1 MINEAIAKSYEA
13 ANYASHAYEQTFIA
27 RLHARAK
34 LRGLSPK
41 EPSGAKVL
49 EIGCASGGNL
59 IAQALAFKDAQFVG
73 IDLSNTQIQN
83 GKAALEK
90 IGIKNIEL
98 LCLDICDALAH
109 FGEQKFDYIIAHGV
123 YSWVPPFVQKAILE
137 LGRDLLSEQGVMMI
151 SYNVYP
157 GWKFKEITRD
167 FMRFASSDIS
177 VENDPERKLDSALAA
192 LAFENAFYRTD
203 EISPN
208 DSYQLVTRQAK
219 AALATIT
226 TMPRHYLIHD
236 YLELCNYPAY
246 FSDFVADAAD
256 AALAYVDDM
265 QLCFDT
271 KVLAHE
277 TLREYAN
284 AVFKSRVQKEQM
296 YDFLNATAF
305 RYSLLTPKDNE
316 NKLKLEYKNLEF
328 SGLFMGLKGK
338 STSLKERTK
347 DCASHA
353 LICALLDAYPS
364 TIACDTASELCAGR
378 LGECVL
384 ELISRF
390 DVAIQFSSVPFAAIK
405 YEVGKTRI
413 RADYQSFLRFLAS
426 EENKNFV
433 LCTPKNGVYA
443 LHKNDCAAVFMM
455 DGKHAK
461 ADIVAHFVD
470 LCQRSNAAP
479 SRMIE
484 GKKVLIESKKDQE
497 AYFDEVISAL
507 ISDLE
512 AQCMFEYISESL

>member
-1 MINEAIAKSYEA
+1 MINDAIAKSYDA
-13 ANYASHAYEQTFIA
+13 ANYASHAYEQSFIA
-27 RLHARAK
+27 RLYAKAR

-41 EPSGAKVL
+41 EPSSAKVL

-73 IDLSNTQIQN
+73 IDLSNAQIQN

-137 LGRDLLSEQGVMMI
+137 LGGKLLSKNGVMMI

-167 FMRFASSDIS
+167 FMRFASRDIS
-177 VENDPERKLDSALAA
+177 EQDEPEKKLDSALAA

-203 EISPN
+203 EIGAN

-219 AALATIT
+219 AALSTIT
-226 TMPRHYLIHD
+226 HLPRHYLIHD

-246 FSDFVADAAD
+246 FCDFVADAND
-256 AALAYVDDM
+256 AGLAYADDM

-271 KVLAHE
+271 KILAHE
-277 TLREYAN
+277 TLRQYAD
-284 AVFKSRVQKEQM
+284 ASFEGRIEKEQM

-305 RYSLLTPKDNE
+305 RHSLLTLKENE
-316 NKLKLEYKNLEF
+316 SLLKLDYKNLEF
-328 SGLFMGLKGK
+328 STLHMGLKGK
-338 STSLKERTK
+338 SEQLRQISK

-353 LICALLDAYPS
+353 LLCALLDAYPS
-364 TIACDTASELCAGR
+364 TISCDEAAKLAGGS
-378 LGECVL
+378 LGECVF
-384 ELISRF
+384 ELISKF
-390 DVAIQFSSVPFAAIK
+390 DVALYFSSVAFEAIK
-405 YEVGKTRI
+405 YEVGKSRI
-413 RADYQSFLRFLAS
+413 RADYLPFLRFLS
-426 EENKNFV
+426 SPENKNFV

-443 LHKNDCAAVFMM
+443 LHKNDCEAVFMM
-455 DGKHAK
+455 DGTHSKSQ
-461 ADIVAHFVD
+461 IVKHFVD
-470 LCQRSNAAP
+470 ICEKNNAAP
-479 SRMIE
+479 SRIID
-484 GKKVLIESKKDQE
+484 GKKVLIESKKEQE
-497 AYFDEVISAL
+497 KYFDEVVSAL

-512 AQCMFEYISESL
+512 AQCMFEKI